1 MKKKIEFKLEEN
13 LFNEYKSYC
22 EKNGYDMSKRLR
34 LFIESEIPIKY
45 DLIKVYN
52 ILHEPINEFE
62 NINIMGFNFISIKQQ
77 PKVFVIQ
84 TEDDISDNDNIS
96 FYYKNMIYKLE
107 GCIVNTMDSH
117 ILIECKKFII
127 ESIYK

>member
-45 DLIKVYN
+45 DLIKVNN